1 MVFSYHLNILRRYV
15 QIKYLQIN
23 EEKDVM
29 GEQFVS
35 HCLFNGHLDCI
46 LHPLQKFSDVYLK
59 CI

>member
-1 MVFSYHLNILRRYV
+1 MVLSYYPCILRRYV

>member
-1 MVFSYHLNILRRYV
+1 M
-15 QIKYLQIN
+15 KYLQIK